1 MKLSYEQIG
10 RIIDIFNERLA
21 TKLEEAGLSICTD
34 KAYICGDCQDTIVN
48 CTSNDDKNH
57 AIINISELLAID
69 FNKFDYHLVVNNI
82 GDEVD
87 VEYSID
93 KVSDSYLVHT
103 IYCAYDIIIISS
115 KSDVYIQTL
124 NHVHRPEYP
133 TIMTESA
140 DVDEECILNAI
151 KNGKMYGIDIIID
164 RKDNENDSLQ

>member
-21 TKLEEAGLSICTD
+21 TKLEEVGLSICINKVYMYTD
-34 KAYICGDCQDTIVN
+34 RQSIAQANYTN
-48 CTSNDDKNH
+48 RDDEIH
-57 AIINISELLAID
+57 AIINISELVAID
-69 FNKFDYHLVVNNI
+69 FNKFDYHLVINNI
-82 GDEVD
+82 GNDVD

-93 KVSDSYLVHT
+93 TVSGNNLAHT

-133 TIMTESA
+133 IIMTESV
-140 DVDEECILNAI
+140 DVNEECILNVI

-164 RKDNENDSLQ
+164 RKDN